1 MRKFSLLTSFYFKIP
16 STVVCRVH
24 KSYMVGID
32 KIESIERDRIK
43 IKEVLIPISE
53 TYKKSFFELI
63 NS

>member
-1 MRKFSLLTSFYFKIP
+1 
-16 STVVCRVH
+16 
-24 KSYMVGID
+24 MVGID

-43 IKEVLIPISE
+43 MKDVLIPISE

>member
-1 MRKFSLLTSFYFKIP
+1 
-16 STVVCRVH
+16 
-24 KSYMVGID
+24 MVGID

-43 IKEVLIPISE
+43 IKDVLIPISE

>member
-1 MRKFSLLTSFYFKIP
+1 
-16 STVVCRVH
+16 
-24 KSYMVGID
+24 MVGID

-43 IKEVLIPISE
+43 IMDVMIPISE